1 MVLTPPT
8 RTNSILQPINFSP
21 KLPWL
26 LLLLH
31 HQSSQTQSQTP
42 PPPSHPTPLAGEM
55 AQQSDVQ
62 VQATFPDIVE
72 LNVGGQMYTTR
83 LETLTA
89 VRDSLLWRTFAQGS
103 PGGAARDSGGRFFFD
118 RDGFLFRYVLDYL
131 RDADFALPDSFA
143 ERRRLRKE
151 ADFFLL
157 RDFSDRLAV
166 DGPPPTP
173 CEAVVASRSGPPVLG
188 PVAAPGPQGGVR
200 TGYVTIGY
208 RGTYTIGRDFQTDA
222 RFRRVARIT
231 VCGKISLVKEVFGD
245 TLNESR
251 DPDRP
256 PDRYTARYYLKYNFL
271 EQAFDRLAEAG
282 LRMVACSSTGTCAYT
297 SNDPNEDKIW
307 TSYTEY
313 VFSR

>member
-1 MVLTPPT
+1 M
-8 RTNSILQPINFSP
+8 
-21 KLPWL
+21 
-26 LLLLH
+26 
-31 HQSSQTQSQTP
+31 
-42 PPPSHPTPLAGEM
+42 
-55 AQQSDVQ
+55 
-62 VQATFPDIVE
+62 
-72 LNVGGQMYTTR
+72 
-83 LETLTA
+83 
-89 VRDSLLWRTFAQGS
+89 
-103 PGGAARDSGGRFFFD
+103 
-118 RDGFLFRYVLDYL
+118 
-131 RDADFALPDSFA
+131 
-143 ERRRLRKE
+143 
-151 ADFFLL
+151 
-157 RDFSDRLAV
+157 
-166 DGPPPTP
+166 
-173 CEAVVASRSGPPVLG
+173 
-188 PVAAPGPQGGVR
+188 
-200 TGYVTIGY
+200 TIGY